1 MNLLLTYIWSFWCYL
16 ILTIIF
22 IICAPIGIFISFFSS
37 NLFSIYTFYLS
48 KLILLLIGVR
58 VKVHG
63 NFPISHKNPFI
74 YIANHSSYL
83 DPVLNC
89 YLINKKYKYLAKS
102 EVLDWPFFGPV
113 VKKHLIAVKREK
125 KESRTNSMSSMKENI
140 LNGYSIVIYPE
151 GGWKDENSNHP
162 YDIKPNELLNQFRNG
177 AFRLAINTN
186 TDIIPVSM
194 CNVKNIHSSDT
205 MLFRPGKVILCIHKP
220 IKSQN
225 FLNDENGIKDLNNK
239 CYSLIYKDLLKYENR
254 K

>member
-1 MNLLLTYIWSFWCYL
+1 MKNYIQ
-16 ILTIIF
+16 
-22 IICAPIGIFISFFSS
+22 
-37 NLFSIYTFYLS
+37 
-48 KLILLLIGVR
+48 
-58 VKVHG
+58 
-63 NFPISHKNPFI
+63 
-74 YIANHSSYL
+74 
-83 DPVLNC
+83 
-89 YLINKKYKYLAKS
+89 
-102 EVLDWPFFGPV
+102 
-113 VKKHLIAVKREK
+113 
-125 KESRTNSMSSMKENI
+125 ENI

-205 MLFRPGKVILCIHKP
+205 MLFRPGKVILRIHKP

-225 FLNDENGIKDLNNK
+225 YLNDENGIKDLNNK